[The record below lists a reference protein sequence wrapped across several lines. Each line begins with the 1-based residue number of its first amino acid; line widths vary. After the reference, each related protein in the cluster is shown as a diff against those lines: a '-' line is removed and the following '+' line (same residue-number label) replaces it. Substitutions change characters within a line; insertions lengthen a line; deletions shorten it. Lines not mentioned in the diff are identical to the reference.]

1 MKTLN
6 PERRGNQRF
15 TLRPDV
21 SRVVVH
27 CDKVPFEGH
36 AYDISNC
43 GIRLE
48 LDEALQVGK
57 RIDIDLYTTGTFKE
71 IRFSGVVTR
80 IFDEIDDPGPRR
92 MGIEITKFTDKEDE
106 KRLITLLKGGSNG
119 RLR

>member
-1 MKTLN
+1 MKTLA

-27 CDKVPFEGH
+27 CDTIAYEGH

-48 LDEALQVGK
+48 LDEALHVGQ
-57 RIDIDLYTTGTFKE
+57 RVEIDLFTTGTMKE
-71 IRFSGVVTR
+71 IRFTGVVTR

-92 MGIEITKFTDKEDE
+92 MGIQIKKFGRRADKS
-106 KRLITLLKGGSNG
+106 RLSTLLECGSLG